1 MWKSLSVRHPFFRPA
16 WRRMVTTAFVG
27 CWTLFELWTGSV
39 FWTILFGAVSV
50 YCIYEFYIA
59 FDPSNYEDRDG

>member
-1 MWKSLSVRHPFFRPA
+1 
-16 WRRMVTTAFVG
+16 MVTTAFVG

-39 FWTILFGAVSV
+39 FWAMLFGAVSV

-59 FDPSNYEDRDG
+59 FDPANYEDRDE